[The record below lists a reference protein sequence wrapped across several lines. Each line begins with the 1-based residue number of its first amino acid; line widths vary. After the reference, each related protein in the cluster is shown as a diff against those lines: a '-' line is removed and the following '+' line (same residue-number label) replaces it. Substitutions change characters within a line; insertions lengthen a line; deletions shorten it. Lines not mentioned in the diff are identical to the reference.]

1 MNCPQKVRHFLGIF
15 MNRKIS
21 TEIRLQVLRFLEQGL
36 RSTAIASR
44 LQLLRCTVQQ
54 WQYAF
59 DRGDLGWLDPAYRA
73 SADSGRALEAVR
85 AFEILGSYSA
95 AGRACGLRPSDVFRY
110 VKNMAKYGIP
120 LLPRGRSSA
129 PMRMDMK
136 SRSRTKSLISTKKT
150 ENAQIGGTPDRAAA
164 DHDRKS
170 SRIDGQASWRRKRRS
185 KKISS
190 LTQQLRQHIAEGYPL
205 PSLVDS
211 PAPTGAPFIV
221 VLEHLAN
228 ECLKIRLSAN
238 ASEHCTSSTKADTA
252 SGE

>member
-1 MNCPQKVRHFLGIF
+1 

-21 TEIRLQVLRFLEQGL
+21 EEIRLQILHFLEQGL
-36 RSTAIASR
+36 RSEAIASR
-44 LQLLRCTVQQ
+44 LHLHRSTVMQ

-59 DRGDLGWLDPAYRA
+59 DRGDFRWLDPAYRA
-73 SADSGRALEAVR
+73 SVVPQKALLAVR
-85 AFEILGSYSA
+85 MFEQFGSYA
-95 AGRACGLRPSDVFRY
+95 AAARECGLRPSDVFRY

-120 LLPRGRSSA
+120 LLPRGRGSA
-129 PMRMDMK
+129 SMKTDMK
-136 SRSRTKSLISTKKT
+136 SRSRAKSLVSTKKPKT
-150 ENAQIGGTPDRAAA
+150 LKSAERLIAEQRIMIESLLESIDKHLGGEIGAQ
-164 DHDRKS
+164 
-170 SRIDGQASWRRKRRS
+170 

-190 LTQQLRQHIAEGYPL
+190 LTQQLRQHIAAGYPL

-228 ECLKIRLSAN
+228 ECSKIRLSA
-238 ASEHCTSSTKADTA
+238 SESKLCSSGTKADTA

>member
-1 MNCPQKVRHFLGIF
+1 MRLEAVGCLPVRQKYGKVRHP
-15 MNRKIS
+15 
-21 TEIRLQVLRFLEQGL
+21 V
-36 RSTAIASR
+36 IAEGA
-44 LQLLRCTVQQ
+44 Q
-54 WQYAF
+54 
-59 DRGDLGWLDPAYRA
+59 
-73 SADSGRALEAVR
+73 
-85 AFEILGSYSA
+85 
-95 AGRACGLRPSDVFRY
+95 LRPHEDGY
-110 VKNMAKYGIP
+110 EIP
-120 LLPRGRSSA
+120 LPNQVA
-129 PMRMDMK
+129 HFHQ
-136 SRSRTKSLISTKKT
+136 KT
-150 ENAQIGGTPDRAAA
+150 ENAQIGERLIAQQ
-164 DHDRKS
+164 
-170 SRIDGQASWRRKRRS
+170 RIMIESLLESMDKHLGGESGDQ

>member
-1 MNCPQKVRHFLGIF
+1 

-136 SRSRTKSLISTKKT
+136 SRSRTKSLISTKKPKT
-150 ENAQIGGTPDRAAA
+150 LKSAERLIAQQRIMIESLLESMDKHLGGESGD
-164 DHDRKS
+164 
-170 SRIDGQASWRRKRRS
+170 Q

>member
-21 TEIRLQVLRFLEQGL
+21 EEIRLQILHFLEQGL
-36 RSTAIASR
+36 RSEAIASR
-44 LQLLRCTVQQ
+44 LHLHRSTVIQ

-59 DRGDLGWLDPAYRA
+59 DRGDFRWLNSAHRA
-73 SADSGRALEAVR
+73 SVSRERALQAVR
-85 AFEILGSYSA
+85 MFEQLGSYGA
-95 AGRACGLRPSDVFRY
+95 TARECGLRPSDVFRY

-120 LLPRGRSSA
+120 LLPRGRGSA
-129 PMRMDMK
+129 SMKTDMK
-136 SRSRTKSLISTKKT
+136 SRSRAKSLTKKPKT
-150 ENAQIGGTPDRAAA
+150 LKSAERLISEQRIMIESLLESIDKHLGGEIGAQ
-164 DHDRKS
+164 
-170 SRIDGQASWRRKRRS
+170 

-190 LTQQLRQHIAEGYPL
+190 LTQQLRQHIAAGYPL

-221 VLEHLAN
+221 VLEHLAS
-228 ECLKIRLSAN
+228 ECSKIRLSA
-238 ASEHCTSSTKADTA
+238 SESELCSSGTKVDTA